1 MPNTYNFFSKGV
13 ICTNAYS
20 DSEWTTPS
28 FSSYWTGRYSDKTM
42 NLNTDIWFPFN
53 QNTKLLAEYF
63 EEKDILRHVS
73 TATTPAHL
81 QKDICAA

>member
-1 MPNTYNFFSKGV
+1 
-13 ICTNAYS
+13 
-20 DSEWTTPS
+20 
-28 FSSYWTGRYSDKTM
+28 M

-53 QNTKLLAEYF
+53 ENTKLLAEYF

-81 QKDICAA
+81 QRIYARHEA